1 MIRLLAITLFSVLP
15 ILGNSQLIPEYFKS
29 IAFKA
34 WISEN
39 RISSLT
45 AHTQPSENLSYT
57 SGYYLAKGGDFTFI
71 SYSNP
76 YLATSF
82 ETKIGVYEYLFDEFG
97 NLDSMCIKVM
107 KITCKAPEKDSFH
120 LNADF
125 RSRLN
130 ELIKTDYSAQ
140 FRIDTTGES
149 KFNRAQTSKIL
160 QQCRFKN
167 MNYFFDPSGH
177 LWTAINQEISIPGL
191 KGTQVL
197 TYRIVQTIKFKNEEP
212 VTIKKYHFDGDFWEP
227 NYEYWSLVNL
237 NDSVQAV
244 KIESSVYT
252 ENYGMPRGLAR
263 DTSYYANTFIHHAN
277 ETKTFYTT
285 DTYFDTDLST
295 FPRISLTT
303 ELNEHTFLYE
313 NFYKN
318 FPNIPYSFFPFQI
331 FEDWNYLEGFQKFEI
346 AEFTPGKNI
355 LKRKEYFKRDTWVK
369 TEIYD
374 YWIGE
379 EHLFYTEIPYENGVK
394 RVYNEKY
401 KANKRTLYFEHK
413 GKEFKVYN
421 YYPGS
426 KRDNKTKIEAR
437 TNNGCLEIGNFDAE
451 YPGDV
456 LKMTIGY
463 R

>member
-167 MNYFFDPSGH
+167 M
-177 LWTAINQEISIPGL
+177 I
-191 KGTQVL
+191 
-197 TYRIVQTIKFKNEEP
+197 
-212 VTIKKYHFDGDFWEP
+212 
-227 NYEYWSLVNL
+227 
-237 NDSVQAV
+237 
-244 KIESSVYT
+244 
-252 ENYGMPRGLAR
+252 YGQL
-263 DTSYYANTFIHHAN
+263 
-277 ETKTFYTT
+277 
-285 DTYFDTDLST
+285 
-295 FPRISLTT
+295 
-303 ELNEHTFLYE
+303 
-313 NFYKN
+313 
-318 FPNIPYSFFPFQI
+318 
-331 FEDWNYLEGFQKFEI
+331 
-346 AEFTPGKNI
+346 
-355 LKRKEYFKRDTWVK
+355 
-369 TEIYD
+369 
-374 YWIGE
+374 
-379 EHLFYTEIPYENGVK
+379 
-394 RVYNEKY
+394 
-401 KANKRTLYFEHK
+401 
-413 GKEFKVYN
+413 
-421 YYPGS
+421 
-426 KRDNKTKIEAR
+426 
-437 TNNGCLEIGNFDAE
+437 
-451 YPGDV
+451 
-456 LKMTIGY
+456 
-463 R
+463 